1 MANERDIISG
11 TVYTTHEKK
20 ICVTLADD
28 TSIVTL
34 ADDTSILIFFLV
46 PYAFQTKESLQS
58 HTYKVQ
64 KGASMFSLISKK
76 SQMLKAVGPDLH
88 PLNILLTGV
97 EYSASTFT
105 QL

>member
-1 MANERDIISG
+1 VANERDIISG

-20 ICVTLADD
+20 IC
-28 TSIVTL
+28 VTL

-64 KGASMFSLISKK
+64 KGASMFSLKSKK

>member
-20 ICVTLADD
+20 IC
-28 TSIVTL
+28 VTL

-64 KGASMFSLISKK
+64 KGASMFSLKSKK

-88 PLNILLTGV
+88 PLNILLTRV
-97 EYSASTFT
+97 QCFNIHTT
-105 QL
+105 

>member
-20 ICVTLADD
+20 IC
-28 TSIVTL
+28 VTL

-64 KGASMFSLISKK
+64 KGASMFSLKSKK

>member
-1 MANERDIISG
+1 MKISGIISG

-20 ICVTLADD
+20 IC
-28 TSIVTL
+28 VTL

-64 KGASMFSLISKK
+64 KGASMFSLKSKK

>member
-1 MANERDIISG
+1 MRSPAANERDIISG

-20 ICVTLADD
+20 IC
-28 TSIVTL
+28 VTL

-64 KGASMFSLISKK
+64 KGASMFSLKSKK